1 MFALVSWVQVMIGQ
15 GIIPRGYHPLVDQMP
30 ERDLRK
36 FIAGVGQ
43 VVASCVDSMPM
54 QQAFIDRYCTAGAA

>member
-1 MFALVSWVQVMIGQ
+1 
-15 GIIPRGYHPLVDQMP
+15 MP